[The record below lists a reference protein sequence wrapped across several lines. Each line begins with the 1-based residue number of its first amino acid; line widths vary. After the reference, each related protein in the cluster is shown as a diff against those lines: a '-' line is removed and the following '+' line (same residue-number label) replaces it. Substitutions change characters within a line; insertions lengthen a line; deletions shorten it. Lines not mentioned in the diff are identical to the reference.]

1 MRLISKRRIAVFL
14 GLVVALGVI
23 VTACFPKVSPN
34 TASTSPSPPSQPSIE
49 LTVSAAA
56 SLTNVLQEIAPLY
69 QKSNATAMVRYNF
82 ASSGALLQ
90 QIEQGS
96 PVDVFIAAAAKPF
109 NQLEAKNLIVP
120 GSRRNLLK
128 NRMVLIVPANQS
140 GVSNLQG
147 LTQDAVK
154 RIAIG
159 DPASVPAGQYAQ
171 QVLEKQGLWD
181 TLQPKYVLANSV
193 RQVLQFVESGNAQA
207 GLVYLTD
214 AKTTNQVKIVETIAD
229 NLHDS
234 IVYPIAVIK
243 TSKHPEA
250 ATDFSN
256 FLSSPIA
263 QNIFTQAGFEIVP
276 R

>member
-1 MRLISKRRIAVFL
+1 MRLTSKKQISVFL
-14 GLVVALGVI
+14 GLVVALGIV
-23 VTACFPKVSPN
+23 VTACFPNGSPN
-34 TASTSPSPPSQPSIE
+34 TASKSPSPPSQPSID

-69 QKSNATAMVRYNF
+69 QESNATATVRYNF
-82 ASSGALLQ
+82 ASSGALQ
-90 QIEQGS
+90 RQVEQGS
-96 PVDVFIAAAAKPF
+96 PVDVFIAAAAKPL

-147 LTQDAVK
+147 LTQDEVK

-171 QVLEKQGLWD
+171 QILEKQGLWK
-181 TLQPKYVLANSV
+181 TLQAKYVLANNV

-229 NLHDS
+229 NLHDP

-263 QNIFTQAGFEIVP
+263 QNRFTQAGFEIVP